1 MTERPTTRLRRA
13 VRAMRE
19 EGLPI
24 QRAEISPDGR
34 IVIVTAQREAQDEPV
49 TALDRFR
56 AARHARRN

>member
-13 VRAMRE
+13 VRAMRD

-34 IVIVTAQREAQDEPV
+34 IVIVTAQPEAHDQPV
-49 TALDRFR
+49 SALDRFR
-56 AARHARRN
+56 ASRHARGH